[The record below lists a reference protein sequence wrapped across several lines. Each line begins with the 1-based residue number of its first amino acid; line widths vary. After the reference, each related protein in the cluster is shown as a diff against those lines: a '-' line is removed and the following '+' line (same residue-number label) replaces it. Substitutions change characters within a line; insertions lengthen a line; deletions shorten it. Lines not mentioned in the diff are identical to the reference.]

1 MNVLPN
7 EEELMV
13 KNAAREFLEAECPPS
28 LARAIEQDERGYSVE
43 LWEQMASLGWFG
55 ISLPESYGGGGLPV
69 SYLALILEECGR
81 AIAPVPFHS
90 TATAAL
96 AVARYGSDE
105 QKQAILPRVARGD
118 LIMTWAVQEQDPRM
132 RSDAIQCRGEVEGDS
147 LVISGVKHFV
157 DNFAAAELMVM
168 AVRTAA
174 PSLHGSAGD
183 ESASAGSAEGS
194 AGITLAVVP
203 CNAAGITET
212 RLTTLAKDSQ
222 SKLTLD
228 GVRIPLSNVIGAV
241 NDGWPATSDMLDTG
255 TALLCAQI
263 IGAARKDAEMAIEYA
278 KNRVAFGRPLAGFQS
293 IQHLCA
299 DMLVWVDGAQ
309 LLTYEALWKLDAG
322 LPYNVEVSQAK
333 AFTND
338 KCQATVRSSQQI
350 HGGIGFMME
359 FDLHLWYRRVTAWT
373 MRLGTSFEH
382 RARVARA
389 LLDQPGPVRLGMNLE
404 AVA

>member
-1 MNVLPN
+1 MNVLPA

-13 KNAAREFLEAECPPS
+13 KNAAREFLEAESPAS
-28 LARAIEQDERGYSVE
+28 LARAVEQDERGYSLE
-43 LWEQMASLGWFG
+43 LWEKMASLGWFG
-55 ISLPESYGGGGLPV
+55 ISLPETHGGGGLPV
-69 SYLALILEECGR
+69 TYLGLIIEECGR
-81 AIAPVPFHS
+81 AIAPVPMHS
-90 TATAAL
+90 TSTASL
-96 AVARYGSDE
+96 AVAKFGDPQQRQD
-105 QKQAILPRVARGD
+105 ILPRVARGE
-118 LIMTWAVQEQDPRM
+118 LIMTFAVQEQDPRL
-132 RSDAIQCRGEVEGDS
+132 RPDAIQCRGEVDGDS
-147 LVISGVKHFV
+147 LVISGVKHFI
-157 DNFAAAELMVM
+157 DNYSAAELMVM

-174 PSLHGSAGD
+174 RSDANQ
-183 ESASAGSAEGS
+183 
-194 AGITLAVVP
+194 GITLVVVP
-203 CNAAGITET
+203 TNAAGISET

-222 SKLTLD
+222 SKLDLN
-228 GVRIPLSNVIGAV
+228 GVRVPLGNVIGAI
-241 NDGWPATSDMLDTG
+241 NEGWPATQAMLDIG

-263 IGAARKDAEMAIEYA
+263 VGAARKDAEMAIEYA

-299 DMLVWVDGAQ
+299 DMVVWCDGAQ
-309 LLTYEALWKLDAG
+309 LLTYEALWKMDEG
-322 LPYNVEVSQAK
+322 LPYAVEVSQAK

-389 LLDQPGPVRLGMNLE
+389 LLDQPGRVRLGMNLE
-404 AVA
+404 PVS

>member
-1 MNVLPN
+1 MNVLPA

-13 KNAAREFLEAECPPS
+13 KNAAREFLDAECPPS
-28 LARAIEQDERGYSVE
+28 LARAVEQDERGYSVE
-43 LWEQMASLGWFG
+43 LWEKMASLGWFG
-55 ISLPESYGGGGLPV
+55 ISLPESHGGGGLPV
-69 SYLALILEECGR
+69 TYLGLILEECGR

-96 AVARYGSDE
+96 VVANHGSDE
-105 QKQAILPRVARGD
+105 QQQNILPRVARGD
-118 LIMTWAVQEQDPRM
+118 LIMTWAVQEQDPRL
-132 RSDAIQCRGEVEGDS
+132 RADAIQCRGEVDGDS
-147 LVISGVKHFV
+147 LVINGVKHFV
-157 DNFAAAELMVM
+157 DNFSAAELMVM

-174 PSLHGSAGD
+174 PTD
-183 ESASAGSAEGS
+183 DN
-194 AGITLAVVP
+194 AGITLAIVP
-203 CNAAGITET
+203 TNAAGITET

-222 SKLTLD
+222 SKLSLD
-228 GVRIPLSNVIGAV
+228 GVRIPLSNVIGEV
-241 NDGWPATSDMLDTG
+241 SQGWPATSEMLDTG
-255 TALLCAQI
+255 TALLCTQI
-263 IGAARKDAEMAIEYA
+263 IGAARKDAEMAIDYA
-278 KNRVAFGRPLAGFQS
+278 KNRVAFGRPIAGFQS

-299 DMLVWVDGAQ
+299 DMIVWVDGAQ

-322 LPYNVEVSQAK
+322 LPYGVEVSQAK

-389 LLDQPGPVRLGMNLE
+389 LLDQPGKVRLGMNLQP
-404 AVA
+404 VA

>member
-1 MNVLPN
+1 MNVLPT

-13 KNAAREFLEAECPPS
+13 KNAAREFLEAECPPN

-132 RSDAIQCRGEVEGDS
+132 RSDAIQCRGEIDGDS

-157 DNFAAAELMVM
+157 DNFSAAELIVM

-174 PSLHGSAGD
+174 PTD
-183 ESASAGSAEGS
+183 DS
-194 AGITLAVVP
+194 AGITLAIVP
-203 CNAAGITET
+203 ANSAGITET

-222 SKLTLD
+222 SKLGLD
-228 GVRIPLSNVIGAV
+228 GVRVPLSNVIGEV
-241 NDGWPATSDMLDTG
+241 NGGWPATSDMLDTG

-278 KNRVAFGRPLAGFQS
+278 KNRVAFGRPIAGFQS

-299 DMLVWVDGAQ
+299 DMIVWVDGAQ

-322 LPYNVEVSQAK
+322 LPYSVEVSQAK

-389 LLDQPGPVRLGMNLE
+389 LLDQPGQVRLGMNIE

>member
-1 MNVLPN
+1 MNVLPS

-13 KNAAREFLEAECPPS
+13 KNAAREFLDAECPPS
-28 LARAIEQDERGYSVE
+28 LARAIEQDERGYSVA
-43 LWEQMASLGWFG
+43 LWEKMAGLGWFG
-55 ISLPESYGGGGLPV
+55 ISLPEAYGGGGLPV
-69 SYLALILEECGR
+69 TYLGLILEECGR
-81 AIAPVPFHS
+81 AIAPVPLHS

-96 AVARYGSDE
+96 AVASHGTPAQQGD
-105 QKQAILPRVARGD
+105 ILPRVARGD
-118 LIMTWAVQEQDPRM
+118 LIMTWAAQEADPRL
-132 RSDAIQCRGEVEGDS
+132 RADAIQCRGEVDGDS
-147 LVISGVKHFV
+147 LVITGVKHFV
-157 DNFAAAELMVM
+157 DNFAAAELVVM

-174 PSLHGSAGD
+174 PS
-183 ESASAGSAEGS
+183 AEH
-194 AGITLAVVP
+194 AGITLVIVP
-203 CNAAGITET
+203 TRAAGISET

-228 GVRIPLSNVIGAV
+228 GVRVPLTNVIGEIHQ
-241 NDGWPATSDMLDTG
+241 GWPAASAMLDTG
-255 TALLCAQI
+255 AALLCAQI

-278 KNRVAFGRPLAGFQS
+278 KNRVAFGRPIAGFQS

-299 DMLVWVDGAQ
+299 DMIVWVDGAQ

-322 LPYNVEVSQAK
+322 LPYGVEVSQAK

-338 KCQATVRSSQQI
+338 KCQAAVRSSQQI

-389 LLDQPGPVRLGMNLE
+389 LLDQPGPVRLGMNL
-404 AVA
+404 APVP

>member
-118 LIMTWAVQEQDPRM
+118 LIMTWAVQEQDPRL
-132 RSDAIQCRGEVEGDS
+132 RSDAVQCRGEVDGDS

-157 DNFAAAELMVM
+157 DNFSAAELMVT
-168 AVRTAA
+168 AVRTA
-174 PSLHGSAGD
+174 PPTD
-183 ESASAGSAEGS
+183 DS
-194 AGITLAVVP
+194 AGITLVIVP
-203 CNAAGITET
+203 ANSASITET

-222 SKLTLD
+222 SKLALE
-228 GVRIPLSNVIGAV
+228 GVRVPLSNVIGEV
-241 NDGWPATSDMLDTG
+241 NGGWPATSDMLDTG

-278 KNRVAFGRPLAGFQS
+278 KNRVAFGRPIAGFQS

-299 DMLVWVDGAQ
+299 DMIVWVDGAQ

-322 LPYNVEVSQAK
+322 LPYSVEVSQAK

-389 LLDQPGPVRLGMNLE
+389 LLDQPGQVRLGMNIE

>member
-1 MNVLPN
+1 
-7 EEELMV
+7 MV

-28 LARAIEQDERGYSVE
+28 LARAIEQDERGYSVA
-43 LWEQMASLGWFG
+43 LWEKMAALGWFG
-55 ISLPESYGGGGLPV
+55 ISLPEAYGGGGLPV
-69 SYLALILEECGR
+69 TYLGLILEECGR
-81 AIAPVPFHS
+81 AIAPVPLHS

-96 AVARYGSDE
+96 AVASHGTAAQQGD
-105 QKQAILPRVARGD
+105 ILPRVARGD
-118 LIMTWAVQEQDPRM
+118 LIMTWAAQEADPRL
-132 RSDAIQCRGEVEGDS
+132 RADAIQCRGEVDGDS
-147 LVISGVKHFV
+147 LVITGVKHFV
-157 DNFAAAELMVM
+157 DNFAAAELVVM

-174 PSLHGSAGD
+174 PS
-183 ESASAGSAEGS
+183 AEH
-194 AGITLAVVP
+194 AGITLVIVP
-203 CNAAGITET
+203 TRVAGISET

-228 GVRIPLSNVIGAV
+228 GVRVPLSNVIGEIHR
-241 NDGWPATSDMLDTG
+241 GWPAASAMLDTG
-255 TALLCAQI
+255 AALLCAQI

-278 KNRVAFGRPLAGFQS
+278 KNRVAFGRPIAGFQS

-299 DMLVWVDGAQ
+299 DMIVWVDGAQ

-322 LPYNVEVSQAK
+322 LPYGVEVSQAK

-338 KCQATVRSSQQI
+338 KCQAAVRSSQQI

-389 LLDQPGPVRLGMNLE
+389 LLDQPGPVRLGMNL
-404 AVA
+404 APVP

>member
-13 KNAAREFLEAECPPS
+13 KNAAREFLTAECPPS
-28 LARAIEQDERGYSVE
+28 LPRAVEQDERGYSVE
-43 LWEQMASLGWFG
+43 LWEKMAALGWFG
-55 ISLPESYGGGGLPV
+55 ISLPESHGGGGLPV
-69 SYLALILEECGR
+69 TYLGLILEECGR

-96 AVARYGSDE
+96 AVARHGSDE
-105 QKQAILPRVARGD
+105 QQQSILPRIARGD
-118 LIMTWAVQEQDPRM
+118 LIMTWAAQEQDPRL
-132 RSDAIQCRGEVEGDS
+132 RPDAIQCRGEVDGDS
-147 LVISGVKHFV
+147 LVITGIKHFV
-157 DNFAAAELMVM
+157 DNFSAAELMVT
-168 AVRTAA
+168 AVRTA
-174 PSLHGSAGD
+174 PPTD
-183 ESASAGSAEGS
+183 DN
-194 AGITLAVVP
+194 AGITLVIVP
-203 CNAAGITET
+203 TNSAGIIET

-222 SKLTLD
+222 SKLALD
-228 GVRIPLSNVIGAV
+228 GVRVPLSNVIGEV
-241 NDGWPATSDMLDTG
+241 NQGWPAASDMLDVG

-263 IGAARKDAEMAIEYA
+263 TGAARKDAEMAIDYA
-278 KNRVAFGRPLAGFQS
+278 KNRVAFGRPIAGFQS

-299 DMLVWVDGAQ
+299 DMIVWTDGAQ
-309 LLTYEALWKLDAG
+309 LLTYEALWKLDSG
-322 LPYNVEVSQAK
+322 LPFGVEVSQAK

-389 LLDQPGPVRLGMNLE
+389 LLDQPGEVRLGMNLQP
-404 AVA
+404 VG

>member
-1 MNVLPN
+1 MNVLPT

-13 KNAAREFLEAECPPS
+13 KNAAREFLDAECPPS

-55 ISLPESYGGGGLPV
+55 ISLPEAYGGGGLPV
-69 SYLALILEECGR
+69 TYLGLILEECGR

-96 AVARYGSDE
+96 AVANHGTDE
-105 QKQAILPRVARGD
+105 QKQTILPRVARGD
-118 LIMTWAVQEQDPRM
+118 LIMTWAVQEQDPRL
-132 RSDAIQCRGEVEGDS
+132 RADAVQCRGEVDGDS
-147 LVISGVKHFV
+147 LVINGIKHFV
-157 DNFAAAELMVM
+157 DNFSAAELVVM

-174 PSLHGSAGD
+174 PSSGGGTSD
-183 ESASAGSAEGS
+183 S
-194 AGITLAVVP
+194 AGITLAIVP
-203 CNAAGITET
+203 SNSAGITET

-222 SKLTLD
+222 SKIELNN
-228 GVRIPLSNVIGAV
+228 VRIPLSNVIGEV
-241 NDGWPATSDMLDTG
+241 NQGWPATSELLDTG

-299 DMLVWVDGAQ
+299 DMIVWVDGAQ

-322 LPYNVEVSQAK
+322 LPYSVEVSQAK

-373 MRLGTSFEH
+373 MRMGTSFEH
-382 RARVARA
+382 RARVARS
-389 LLDQPGPVRLGMNLE
+389 LLAQPGRVRLGMNIE

>member
-7 EEELMV
+7 EEELMF

-43 LWEQMASLGWFG
+43 LWEKMASLGWFG
-55 ISLPESYGGGGLPV
+55 ISLPETYGGGGLPV
-69 SYLALILEECGR
+69 TYLGLILEECGR

-90 TATAAL
+90 TSTAAL
-96 AVARYGSDE
+96 AVAGHGSEE
-105 QKQAILPRVARGD
+105 QKQSILPRAARGD
-118 LIMTWAVQEQDPRM
+118 LIMTWAVQEQNPRL
-132 RSDAIQCRGEVEGDS
+132 RPDAIQCRGEVDGDS
-147 LVISGVKHFV
+147 LVISGTKHFV
-157 DNFAAAELMVM
+157 DNFSAAELMVM
-168 AVRTAA
+168 AVRTGS
-174 PSLHGSAGD
+174 PSDGD
-183 ESASAGSAEGS
+183 
-194 AGITLAVVP
+194 AGITLVIVP
-203 CNAAGITET
+203 TNAAGITET

-222 SKLTLD
+222 SKLALD
-228 GVRIPLSNVIGAV
+228 NVRVPLSNVIGEV
-241 NDGWPATSDMLDTG
+241 NQGWAATSEMLDTG
-255 TALLCAQI
+255 TALLCTQI

-299 DMLVWVDGAQ
+299 DMIVWVDGAQ
-309 LLTYEALWKLDAG
+309 LLTYEALWKLDSG
-322 LPYNVEVSQAK
+322 LPYGVEVSQAK

-338 KCQATVRSSQQI
+338 KCQSTVRSSQQI

-382 RARVARA
+382 RARVARS
-389 LLDQPGPVRLGMNLE
+389 LLDQPGEVRLGMNLQP
-404 AVA
+404 VG

>member
-13 KNAAREFLEAECPPS
+13 KNAAREFLEAESPAS

-43 LWEQMASLGWFG
+43 LWEKMAALGWFG

-69 SYLALILEECGR
+69 TYLGLILEECGR

-96 AVARYGSDE
+96 VVANHGSDA

-118 LIMTWAVQEQDPRM
+118 LIMTWAVQEMDPRL
-132 RSDAIQCRGEVEGDS
+132 RSDAIQCRGVVDGDS
-147 LVISGVKHFV
+147 LVITGVKHFV
-157 DNFAAAELMVM
+157 DNFAAAELMVT
-168 AVRTAA
+168 AVRT
-174 PSLHGSAGD
+174 GD
-183 ESASAGSAEGS
+183 DDGITLAIVPTNS
-194 AGITLAVVP
+194 AGITD
-203 CNAAGITET
+203 T

-222 SKLTLD
+222 SKLELD
-228 GVRIPLSNVIGAV
+228 GVRVPLSNVIGEV
-241 NDGWPATSDMLDTG
+241 NQGWPATSEMLDTG
-255 TALLCAQI
+255 TALLCTQI

-299 DMLVWVDGAQ
+299 DMVVWVDGAQ

-322 LPYNVEVSQAK
+322 LPYGVEVSQAK

-389 LLDQPGPVRLGMNLE
+389 LLDQPGQVRLGMNLQP
-404 AVA
+404 VS

>member
-7 EEELMV
+7 EEELMF

-43 LWEQMASLGWFG
+43 LWEKMASLGWFG
-55 ISLPESYGGGGLPV
+55 ISLPETYGGGGLPV
-69 SYLALILEECGR
+69 TYLGLILEECGR

-90 TATAAL
+90 TSTAAL
-96 AVARYGSDE
+96 AVAGHGSEE
-105 QKQAILPRVARGD
+105 QKQSILPRAARGD
-118 LIMTWAVQEQDPRM
+118 LIMTWAVQEQNPRL
-132 RSDAIQCRGEVEGDS
+132 RPDAIQCRGEVDGDS
-147 LVISGVKHFV
+147 LVISGTKHFV
-157 DNFAAAELMVM
+157 DNFSAAELMVM
-168 AVRTAA
+168 AVRTGS
-174 PSLHGSAGD
+174 PSDGD
-183 ESASAGSAEGS
+183 
-194 AGITLAVVP
+194 AGITLVIVP
-203 CNAAGITET
+203 TNAAGITET

-222 SKLTLD
+222 SKLALD
-228 GVRIPLSNVIGAV
+228 SVRVPLSNVIGEV
-241 NDGWPATSDMLDTG
+241 NQGWAATSEMLDTG
-255 TALLCAQI
+255 TALLCTQI

-299 DMLVWVDGAQ
+299 DMIVWVDGAQ
-309 LLTYEALWKLDAG
+309 LLTYEALWKLDSG
-322 LPYNVEVSQAK
+322 LPYGVEVSQAK

-338 KCQATVRSSQQI
+338 KCQSTVRSSQQI

-382 RARVARA
+382 RARVARS
-389 LLDQPGPVRLGMNLE
+389 LLDQPGEVRLGMNLQP
-404 AVA
+404 VG

>member
-13 KNAAREFLEAECPPS
+13 KNAAREFLDAESPAN

-43 LWEQMASLGWFG
+43 LWEKMASLGWFG
-55 ISLPESYGGGGLPV
+55 ISLPEAYGGGGLPV
-69 SYLALILEECGR
+69 TYLGLILEECGR

-96 AVARYGSDE
+96 AVARHGSAE
-105 QKQAILPRVARGD
+105 QQQSILPRVARGD
-118 LIMTWAVQEQDPRM
+118 LIMTWAAQEQDPRL
-132 RSDAIQCRGEVEGDS
+132 RADAIQCRGEVDGDS
-147 LVISGVKHFV
+147 LVINGVKHFV
-157 DNFAAAELMVM
+157 DNFAAAELMVT

-174 PSLHGSAGD
+174 PGAD
-183 ESASAGSAEGS
+183 S
-194 AGITLAVVP
+194 AGITLAIVP
-203 CNAAGITET
+203 TNSAGITET

-222 SKLTLD
+222 SKLELN
-228 GVRIPLSNVIGAV
+228 GVRIPLSNVIGEV
-241 NDGWPATSDMLDTG
+241 NQGWPAASDMLDIG
-255 TALLCAQI
+255 TVLLCAQI
-263 IGAARKDAEMAIEYA
+263 TGAARKDAEMAIDYA
-278 KNRVAFGRPLAGFQS
+278 KNRVAFGRPIAGFQS

-299 DMLVWVDGAQ
+299 DMIVWTDGAQ

-322 LPYNVEVSQAK
+322 LPFGVEVSQAK

-389 LLDQPGPVRLGMNLE
+389 LLDQPGQVRLGMNIQP
-404 AVA
+404 VG

>member
-1 MNVLPN
+1 MNVLPA

-13 KNAAREFLEAECPPS
+13 KNAAREFLDAECPPS

-43 LWEQMASLGWFG
+43 LWEKMASLGWFG

-69 SYLALILEECGR
+69 TYLGLILEECGR

-96 AVARYGSDE
+96 AVANHGSDE
-105 QKQAILPRVARGD
+105 QQQTILPRVARGD
-118 LIMTWAVQEQDPRM
+118 LIMTWAVQEQDPRL
-132 RSDAIQCRGEVEGDS
+132 RADAIQCRGEVDGDS
-147 LVISGVKHFV
+147 LIINGVKHFV
-157 DNFAAAELMVM
+157 DNFSAAELMVM

-174 PSLHGSAGD
+174 PTDA
-183 ESASAGSAEGS
+183 S
-194 AGITLAVVP
+194 AGITLAIVP
-203 CNAAGITET
+203 TNAAGITET

-222 SKLTLD
+222 SKLNLG
-228 GVRIPLSNVIGAV
+228 GVRIPLSNVIGEV
-241 NDGWPATSDMLDTG
+241 GQGWPATSEMLDTG

-263 IGAARKDAEMAIEYA
+263 IGAARKDAEMAIDYA
-278 KNRVAFGRPLAGFQS
+278 KNRVAFGRPIAGFQS

-299 DMLVWVDGAQ
+299 DMIVWVDGAQ

-322 LPYNVEVSQAK
+322 LPYGVEVSQAK

-389 LLDQPGPVRLGMNLE
+389 LLDQPGKVRLGMNLQP
-404 AVA
+404 VA

>member
-13 KNAAREFLEAECPPS
+13 KNAAREFLAAECPPS
-28 LARAIEQDERGYSVE
+28 LPRAIEQDERGYSVE
-43 LWEQMASLGWFG
+43 LWEKMAALGWFG
-55 ISLPESYGGGGLPV
+55 ISLPEAHGGGGLPV
-69 SYLALILEECGR
+69 TYLGLILEECGR

-96 AVARYGSDE
+96 AVARHGSGE
-105 QKQAILPRVARGD
+105 QQQSILPRVARGD
-118 LIMTWAVQEQDPRM
+118 LIMTWAAQEQDPRL
-132 RSDAIQCRGEVEGDS
+132 RPDAIQCRGEVDGDS
-147 LVISGVKHFV
+147 LVISGIKHFV
-157 DNFAAAELMVM
+157 DNFSAAELMVT
-168 AVRTAA
+168 AVRTA
-174 PSLHGSAGD
+174 PPTD
-183 ESASAGSAEGS
+183 DS
-194 AGITLAVVP
+194 AGITLVIVP
-203 CNAAGITET
+203 TNSAGITET

-222 SKLTLD
+222 SKLELND
-228 GVRIPLSNVIGAV
+228 VRVPLSNVIGEV
-241 NDGWPATSDMLDTG
+241 NQGWPAASDMLDVG

-263 IGAARKDAEMAIEYA
+263 TGAARKDAEMAIDYA
-278 KNRVAFGRPLAGFQS
+278 KNRVAFGRPIAGFQS

-299 DMLVWVDGAQ
+299 DMIVWTDGAQ

-322 LPYNVEVSQAK
+322 LPFGVEVSQAK

-389 LLDQPGPVRLGMNLE
+389 LLDQPGEVRLGMNLQP
-404 AVA
+404 VG

>member
-1 MNVLPN
+1 MNVLPS

-13 KNAAREFLEAECPPS
+13 KNAAREFLEAECPPG

-55 ISLPESYGGGGLPV
+55 ISLPEAYGGGGLPV
-69 SYLALILEECGR
+69 TYLGLILEECGR

-96 AVARYGSDE
+96 AVVRHGSDD
-105 QKQAILPRVARGD
+105 QKQSILPRVARGN
-118 LIMTWAVQEQDPRM
+118 LIMTWAVQEQDPRL
-132 RSDAIQCRGEVEGDS
+132 RPDAIQCRGEVDGDS
-147 LVISGVKHFV
+147 LVISGTKHFV
-157 DNFAAAELMVM
+157 DNYSAAELMVT
-168 AVRTAA
+168 AVRTG
-174 PSLHGSAGD
+174 PPTGD
-183 ESASAGSAEGS
+183 N
-194 AGITLAVVP
+194 AGITLAIVP
-203 CNAAGITET
+203 TNADGITGT

-222 SKLTLD
+222 SKLALD
-228 GVRIPLSNVIGAV
+228 GVRIPLSNVIGEV
-241 NDGWPATSDMLDTG
+241 NGGWAATSEMLDTG
-255 TALLCAQI
+255 TALLCTQI
-263 IGAARKDAEMAIEYA
+263 IGAARKDAEMAIDYA
-278 KNRVAFGRPLAGFQS
+278 KNRVAFGRPIAGFQS

-299 DMLVWVDGAQ
+299 DMIVWCDGAQ
-309 LLTYEALWKLDAG
+309 LLTYEALWKMDSG
-322 LPYNVEVSQAK
+322 LPYGVEVSQAK

-389 LLDQPGPVRLGMNLE
+389 LLDQPGEVRLGMNLQP
-404 AVA
+404 VG

>member
-1 MNVLPN
+1 MNVLPS

-13 KNAAREFLEAECPPS
+13 KNAAREFLDAECPPS

-69 SYLALILEECGR
+69 TYLGLILEECGR

-96 AVARYGSDE
+96 AVANHGSDE
-105 QKQAILPRVARGD
+105 QKQSILPRVARGD
-118 LIMTWAVQEQDPRM
+118 LIMTWAVQEQDPRL
-132 RSDAIQCRGEVEGDS
+132 RADAVQCRGEVDGDS
-147 LVISGVKHFV
+147 LVINGIKHFV
-157 DNFAAAELMVM
+157 DNFSAAELIVM
-168 AVRTAA
+168 AVRTAT
-174 PSLHGSAGD
+174 SGD
-183 ESASAGSAEGS
+183 DS
-194 AGITLAVVP
+194 AGITLVIVP
-203 CNAAGITET
+203 ANSVGITET

-222 SKLTLD
+222 SKIALD
-228 GVRIPLSNVIGAV
+228 NVRIPLSNVIGGV
-241 NDGWPATSDMLDTG
+241 NQGWPATAEMLDTG
-255 TALLCAQI
+255 TALLCTQI

-278 KNRVAFGRPLAGFQS
+278 KNRVAFGRPIAGFQS

-299 DMLVWVDGAQ
+299 DMIVWVDGAQ

-373 MRLGTSFEH
+373 MRMGTSFEH

-389 LLDQPGPVRLGMNLE
+389 LLDQPGPVRLGMNIE

>member
-1 MNVLPN
+1 MNVLPS
-7 EEELMV
+7 EQELMV
-13 KNAAREFLEAECPPS
+13 KNAAREFLDAECPPS
-28 LARAIEQDERGYSVE
+28 LARAVEQDARGYSLE
-43 LWEQMASLGWFG
+43 LWEKMAALGWFG
-55 ISLPESYGGGGLPV
+55 ISLPEAYGGGGLPV
-69 SYLALILEECGR
+69 TYLGLILEECGR
-81 AIAPVPFHS
+81 AIAPVPLHS

-96 AVARYGSDE
+96 ALANHGSATQRQD
-105 QKQAILPRVARGD
+105 ILPRVARGE
-118 LIMTWAVQEQDPRM
+118 LIMTWAVPEQDPRL
-132 RSDAIQCRGEVEGDS
+132 RPDAIQCRGEVDGDS
-147 LVISGVKHFV
+147 LVINGVKHFV

-174 PSLHGSAGD
+174 PSA
-183 ESASAGSAEGS
+183 AN
-194 AGITLAVVP
+194 AGITLAIVP
-203 CNAAGITET
+203 TDAPGISET

-222 SKLTLD
+222 SKIALD
-228 GVRIPLSNVIGAV
+228 DVRIPLSNVIGEV
-241 NDGWPATSDMLDTG
+241 NQGWPATQAMLDTG

-278 KNRVAFGRPLAGFQS
+278 RNRVAFGRPIAGFQS

-299 DMLVWVDGAQ
+299 DMIVWVDGAQ

-322 LPYNVEVSQAK
+322 LPYGVEVSQAK

-389 LLDQPGPVRLGMNLE
+389 LLDQPGKVRLGMNLDP
-404 AVA
+404 VA

>member
-13 KNAAREFLEAECPPS
+13 KNAAREFLAAECPPN
-28 LARAIEQDERGYSVE
+28 LPRAIEQDERGYSVE
-43 LWEQMASLGWFG
+43 LWEKMAALGWFG
-55 ISLPESYGGGGLPV
+55 ISLPESHGGGGLPV
-69 SYLALILEECGR
+69 TYLGLILEECGR

-96 AVARYGSDE
+96 AVARHGSSE
-105 QKQAILPRVARGD
+105 QQQTILPRAARGD
-118 LIMTWAVQEQDPRM
+118 LIMTWAVQEQDPRL
-132 RSDAIQCRGEVEGDS
+132 RADAIQCRAEVDGDS
-147 LVISGVKHFV
+147 LVINGIKHFV
-157 DNFAAAELMVM
+157 DNFSAAEFMVT

-174 PSLHGSAGD
+174 PTD
-183 ESASAGSAEGS
+183 DN
-194 AGITLAVVP
+194 AGITLVIVP
-203 CNAAGITET
+203 TNSPGIAET

-222 SKLTLD
+222 SKLAMD
-228 GVRIPLSNVIGAV
+228 GVRVPLSNVMGEV
-241 NDGWPATSDMLDTG
+241 NQGWPATSDLLDVG

-263 IGAARKDAEMAIEYA
+263 TGAARKDAEMAIDYA
-278 KNRVAFGRPLAGFQS
+278 KNRVAFGRPIAGFQS

-299 DMLVWVDGAQ
+299 DMIVWTDGAQ

-322 LPYNVEVSQAK
+322 LPFGVEVSQAK

-389 LLDQPGPVRLGMNLE
+389 LLDQPGEVRLGMNLQP
-404 AVA
+404 VG

>member
-1 MNVLPN
+1 MNVLPA

-13 KNAAREFLEAECPPS
+13 KNAAREFLDVESPPS

-43 LWEQMASLGWFG
+43 LWEKMASLGWFG
-55 ISLPESYGGGGLPV
+55 ISLPEAYGGGGLPV
-69 SYLALILEECGR
+69 TYLGLILEECGR

-96 AVARYGSDE
+96 AIANHGSDG

-118 LIMTWAVQEQDPRM
+118 LIMTWAAQEQDPRL
-132 RSDAIQCRGEVEGDS
+132 RADAIQCRGEVDGDS

-157 DNFAAAELMVM
+157 DNFSAAELMVM
-168 AVRTAA
+168 AVRTTA
-174 PSLHGSAGD
+174 PSDHGDGV
-183 ESASAGSAEGS
+183 
-194 AGITLAVVP
+194 TLAIVP
-203 CNAAGITET
+203 TNAAGLTET

-222 SKLTLD
+222 SKLNLD
-228 GVRIPLSNVIGAV
+228 GVRIPLSNVIGEV
-241 NDGWPATSDMLDTG
+241 GRGWTATSQMLDTG

-263 IGAARKDAEMAIEYA
+263 IGAARKDAEMAIDYA
-278 KNRVAFGRPLAGFQS
+278 KNRVAFGRPIAGFQS

-299 DMLVWVDGAQ
+299 DMIVWVDGAQ

-322 LPYNVEVSQAK
+322 LPYGVEVSQAK

-389 LLDQPGPVRLGMNLE
+389 LLDQPGKVRLGMNI
-404 AVA
+404 AAPA

>member
-1 MNVLPN
+1 MNVLPS

-28 LARAIEQDERGYSVE
+28 LARAIEQDERGYSVA
-43 LWEQMASLGWFG
+43 LWEKMAALGWFG
-55 ISLPESYGGGGLPV
+55 ISLPEAYGGGGLPV
-69 SYLALILEECGR
+69 TYLGLILEECGR
-81 AIAPVPFHS
+81 AIAPVPLHS

-96 AVARYGSDE
+96 AVASHGTPA
-105 QKQAILPRVARGD
+105 QQADILPRVARGD
-118 LIMTWAVQEQDPRM
+118 LIMTWAAQEQDPRL
-132 RSDAIQCRGEVEGDS
+132 RPEAIQCRGEVDGDA
-147 LVISGVKHFV
+147 LVITGVKHFV
-157 DNFAAAELMVM
+157 DNFAAAELVVM

-174 PSLHGSAGD
+174 PS
-183 ESASAGSAEGS
+183 AEH
-194 AGITLAVVP
+194 AGITLVIVP
-203 CNAAGITET
+203 TRAAGISET

-228 GVRIPLSNVIGAV
+228 GVRVPLSNVIGELHQ
-241 NDGWPATSDMLDTG
+241 GWPAASAMLDTG
-255 TALLCAQI
+255 AVLLCAQI

-278 KNRVAFGRPLAGFQS
+278 KNRVAFGRPIAGFQS

-299 DMLVWVDGAQ
+299 DMIVWVDGAQ

-322 LPYNVEVSQAK
+322 LPYGVEVSQAK

-338 KCQATVRSSQQI
+338 KCQAAVRSSQQI

-389 LLDQPGPVRLGMNLE
+389 LLDQPGAVRLGMNLVP
-404 AVA
+404 AP

>member
-1 MNVLPN
+1 MNVLPA

-13 KNAAREFLEAECPPS
+13 KNAAREFLDAECPPS

-43 LWEQMASLGWFG
+43 LWEKMASLGWFG
-55 ISLPESYGGGGLPV
+55 ISLPESHGGGGLPV
-69 SYLALILEECGR
+69 TYLGLILEECGR

-96 AVARYGSDE
+96 AVANHGSSE
-105 QKQAILPRVARGD
+105 QQQNILPRVARGD
-118 LIMTWAVQEQDPRM
+118 LIMTWAVQEQDPRL
-132 RSDAIQCRGEVEGDS
+132 RADAIQCRGEVDGDS
-147 LVISGVKHFV
+147 LVINGVKHFV
-157 DNFAAAELMVM
+157 DNFSAAELMVM

-174 PSLHGSAGD
+174 PTDA
-183 ESASAGSAEGS
+183 S
-194 AGITLAVVP
+194 AGITLVIVP
-203 CNAAGITET
+203 TNAAGITET

-222 SKLTLD
+222 SKLSLD
-228 GVRIPLSNVIGAV
+228 GVRVPLTNVIGEV
-241 NDGWPATSDMLDTG
+241 NQGWPATSDMLDTG

-263 IGAARKDAEMAIEYA
+263 IGAARKDAEMAIDYA

-299 DMLVWVDGAQ
+299 DMIVWVDGAQ

-322 LPYNVEVSQAK
+322 LPYGVEVSQAK

-389 LLDQPGPVRLGMNLE
+389 LLDQPGKVRLGMNLQP
-404 AVA
+404 VA

>member
-1 MNVLPN
+1 MNVLPA

-13 KNAAREFLEAECPPS
+13 KNAAREFLDAECPPS

-43 LWEQMASLGWFG
+43 LWEKMASLGWFG
-55 ISLPESYGGGGLPV
+55 ISLPESHGGGGLPV
-69 SYLALILEECGR
+69 TYLGLILEECGR
-81 AIAPVPFHS
+81 AIAPVPLHS

-96 AVARYGSDE
+96 AVANHGSNE
-105 QKQAILPRVARGD
+105 QQQNILPRVARGD
-118 LIMTWAVQEQDPRM
+118 LIMTWAVQEQDPRL
-132 RSDAIQCRGEVEGDS
+132 RADAVQCRGEVDGDS
-147 LVISGVKHFV
+147 LVINGVKHFV
-157 DNFAAAELMVM
+157 DNFSAAELMVM

-174 PSLHGSAGD
+174 PSDA
-183 ESASAGSAEGS
+183 S
-194 AGITLAVVP
+194 AGITLVIVP
-203 CNAAGITET
+203 TNAAGITET

-222 SKLTLD
+222 SKLSLD
-228 GVRIPLSNVIGAV
+228 GVRVPLSNVIGEV
-241 NDGWPATSDMLDTG
+241 NQGWPATSDMLDTG

-263 IGAARKDAEMAIEYA
+263 IGAARKDAEMAIDYA

-299 DMLVWVDGAQ
+299 DMIVWVDGAQ

-322 LPYNVEVSQAK
+322 LPYGVEVSQAK

-389 LLDQPGPVRLGMNLE
+389 LLDQPGKVRLGMNLQP
-404 AVA
+404 VA

>member
-1 MNVLPN
+1 MNVLPA

-13 KNAAREFLEAECPPS
+13 KNAAREFLDAECPPS

-55 ISLPESYGGGGLPV
+55 ISLPEAYGGGGLPV
-69 SYLALILEECGR
+69 TYLGLILEECGR

-96 AVARYGSDE
+96 AVVNHGSDE
-105 QKQAILPRVARGD
+105 QKQSILPRVARGD
-118 LIMTWAVQEQDPRM
+118 LIMTWALQEQDPRL
-132 RSDAIQCRGEVEGDS
+132 RADAVQCRGVVDGDS
-147 LVISGVKHFV
+147 LVINGMKHFV
-157 DNFAAAELMVM
+157 DNFAAAEMVVM
-168 AVRTAA
+168 AVRTAD
-174 PSLHGSAGD
+174 PTD
-183 ESASAGSAEGS
+183 DS
-194 AGITLAVVP
+194 AGISLVIVP
-203 CNAAGITET
+203 TNSAGITET

-222 SKLTLD
+222 SKIALEN
-228 GVRIPLSNVIGAV
+228 VRIPLSNVIGEV
-241 NDGWPATSDMLDTG
+241 SQGWPITSEMLDTG

-299 DMLVWVDGAQ
+299 DMIVAVDGAQ

-322 LPYNVEVSQAK
+322 LPYSVEVSQAK

-359 FDLHLWYRRVTAWT
+359 FDLHLWYRRVAAWT
-373 MRLGTSFEH
+373 MRMGTSFEH
-382 RARVARA
+382 RARVARS
-389 LLDQPGPVRLGMNLE
+389 LLAQPGRVRLGMDIE

>member
-43 LWEQMASLGWFG
+43 LWEKMASLGWFG
-55 ISLPESYGGGGLPV
+55 ISLPESHGGGGLPV
-69 SYLALILEECGR
+69 TYLGLILEECGR

-96 AVARYGSDE
+96 AVARHGSAE
-105 QKQAILPRVARGD
+105 QQQSILSRAARGD
-118 LIMTWAVQEQDPRM
+118 LIMTWAVQEQDPRL
-132 RSDAIQCRGEVEGDS
+132 RPDAIQCRAEVDGDN

-157 DNFAAAELMVM
+157 DNFSAAELMVT

-174 PSLHGSAGD
+174 PSSD
-183 ESASAGSAEGS
+183 ASMGANE
-194 AGITLAVVP
+194 GITLVIVP
-203 CNAAGITET
+203 TNAAGIAET

-222 SKLTLD
+222 SKLALD
-228 GVRIPLSNVIGAV
+228 GVRVPLSNVIGEV
-241 NDGWPATSDMLDTG
+241 NQGWPATSDMLDIG

-263 IGAARKDAEMAIEYA
+263 TGAARKDAEMAIDYA
-278 KNRVAFGRPLAGFQS
+278 KNRVAFGRPIAGFQS

-299 DMLVWVDGAQ
+299 DMIVWTDGAQ
-309 LLTYEALWKLDAG
+309 LLTYEALWKLDSG
-322 LPYNVEVSQAK
+322 LPFGVEVSQAK

-389 LLDQPGPVRLGMNLE
+389 LLDQPGQVRLGMNLQP
-404 AVA
+404 VG